1 MNNDKKMEL
10 LKEGLQAISANGKVN
25 VESIT
30 GSTSLSSLGLD
41 SLDIDELLMYYEEK
55 TGKTVPDPSKDTKT
69 VDDLLKLL
77 PENV

>member
-1 MNNDKKMEL
+1 MEL
-10 LKEGLQAISANGKVN
+10 LKKGILAISANGKIN

-30 GSTSLSSLGLD
+30 GDTSLSSLGLD
-41 SLDIDELLMYYEEK
+41 SLDIVELLMYYEEK
-55 TGKTVPDPSKDTKT
+55 TGQTIPDPSRDTKT

>member
-10 LKEGLQAISANGKVN
+10 LKEGLQAISADSKVDLAS
-25 VESIT
+25 VT

-41 SLDIDELLMYYEEK
+41 SLDIVELLMYYEEK
-55 TGKTVPDPSKDTKT
+55 TGKTIPDPSKDMKT

>member
-10 LKEGLQAISANGKVN
+10 LKEGLQAISADSKVDLAS
-25 VESIT
+25 VT

-41 SLDIDELLMYYEEK
+41 SLDIVELLMYYEDK
-55 TGKTVPDPSKDTKT
+55 TGKTIPDPSKDMKT